1 MKKSNEKMIIDA
13 LKDHEAGVPVAKIC
27 KELNVSLKSFYYWKS
42 LYSGMDEKKLK
53 EYKEL
58 ISENKRLKRR
68 CEECNQLLEGL
79 VEISGLKNKN
89 ISERKNTVKLLM
101 EQYNVSI
108 LQACKLLDL
117 SRSAFY
123 YEGKKQEE
131 D

>member
-1 MKKSNEKMIIDA
+1 MKKSNEKIIIDA
-13 LKDHEAGVPVAKIC
+13 LKDHEAGIPVSQIC
-27 KELNVSLKSFYYWKS
+27 KELNVSLKAFYYWKS

-68 CEECNQLLEGL
+68 CEDYTVLLEGL
-79 VEISGLKNKN
+79 IEISGLKNRTTA
-89 ISERKNTVKLLM
+89 ERKVAIKYLI
-101 EQYNVSI
+101 EHNVSI

-123 YEGKKQEE
+123 YEGKKEE
-131 D
+131 E